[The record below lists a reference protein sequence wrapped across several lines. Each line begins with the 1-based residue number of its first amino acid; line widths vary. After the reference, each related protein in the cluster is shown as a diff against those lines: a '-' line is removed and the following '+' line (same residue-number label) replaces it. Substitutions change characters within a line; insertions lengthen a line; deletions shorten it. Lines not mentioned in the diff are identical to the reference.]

1 MNTYLFHLA
10 TIRML
15 SGTLEVYWSYEERA
29 IRYVCGS
36 LWFQRPNDTIRSSLA
51 ALFGCLPSHLDTRS
65 LVLQEYIFRTVF
77 HDADKMSRELL
88 DCEWSDYA
96 MDRMSFQIH
105 LALDECPNVRL
116 DQFEQL
122 RTMELDEEDPVQ

>member
-1 MNTYLFHLA
+1 
-10 TIRML
+10 ML

-29 IRYVCGS
+29 IRYVSGTM
-36 LWFQRPNDTIRSSLA
+36 WFQRPNGTIRSSLA

-77 HDADKMSRELL
+77 HDAHKMSRELL

-96 MDRMSFQIH
+96 MDRMSFQIDM
-105 LALDECPNVRL
+105 ALDECPNVRM

-122 RTMELDEEDPVQ
+122 RMMNLEEEDPVQ